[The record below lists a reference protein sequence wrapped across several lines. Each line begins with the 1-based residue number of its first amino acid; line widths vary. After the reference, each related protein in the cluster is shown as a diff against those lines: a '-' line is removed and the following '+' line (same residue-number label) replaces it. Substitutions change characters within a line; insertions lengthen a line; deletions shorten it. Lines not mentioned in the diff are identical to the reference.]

1 MLDLNVKRIPFSTE
15 TLSRLQSLR
24 ARIIIKEN
32 NILCRIGFCL
42 SLEEP
47 GIPKQPEV
55 LDGNPIDRYVLL
67 GSHDKTFIALLL
79 TWMHKNNY
87 EEINSESLTK
97 CFIAHM
103 DRGAQIISSR
113 VKSMTDFAQLV
124 PGELR

>member
-1 MLDLNVKRIPFSTE
+1 MYDLSMKRIPFSE
-15 TLSRLQSLR
+15 ESLSRLQSLR
-24 ARIIIKEN
+24 SRIIIKEN

-47 GIPKQPEV
+47 GHPSYPEA
-55 LDGNPIDRYVLL
+55 LDGGPIDRYTLL
-67 GSHDKTFIALLL
+67 GAHEKTFIALLV
-79 TWMHKNNY
+79 TWMLKNGY
-87 EEINSESLTK
+87 EKITSENLTD